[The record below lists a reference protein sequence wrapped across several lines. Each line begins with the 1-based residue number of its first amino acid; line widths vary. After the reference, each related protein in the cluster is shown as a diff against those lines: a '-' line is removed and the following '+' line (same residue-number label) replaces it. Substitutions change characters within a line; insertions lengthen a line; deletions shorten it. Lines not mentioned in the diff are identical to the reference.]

1 MEKSKDL
8 CGNCG
13 MCCDGTLFPFFRIN
27 PEESHLF
34 PSDKTH
40 VINIAQRCMHFDGCN
55 GCKIYSKRPE
65 TCSSY
70 KCPVLNLYESGSIT
84 FEEAETYISVV
95 KENPTSD
102 INKTHFITGHNVK
115 DIKDH
120 K

>member
-13 MCCDGTLFPFFRIN
+13 MCCDGTLFPFFAIN
-27 PEESHLF
+27 PEERYLF
-34 PSDKTH
+34 PSDKTG
-40 VINIAQRCMHFDGCN
+40 IANIPQRCIHFDGCN
-55 GCKIYSKRPE
+55 GCKIYSKRPK

-70 KCPVLNLYESGSIT
+70 KCPVLRLYESGSIT
-84 FEEAETYISVV
+84 FNEAETHINVV
-95 KENPTSD
+95 KEDPTNDTKKS
-102 INKTHFITGHNVK
+102 NFITGYNVK